1 MPRRRFRN
9 PLIWSTL
16 GATLAQLVLTAVA
29 AAASGGADFPL
40 R

>member
-1 MPRRRFRN
+1 MLPRRFRN
-9 PLIWSTL
+9 PLVWSTV
-16 GATLAQLVLTAVA
+16 AAIFAQLLLTAVA